1 MNKTAKIII
10 GVLSFIL
17 LVVLFLMWD
26 QHRVNQINAEKM
38 KVTPVTETPTVPTPE
53 ATAAS
58 EVVVLAEDKEPIE
71 TAQVSNVNGDDL
83 SPPNPPYTENPKP
96 KNQEMNY
103 VDLGKSAIEVDG
115 PNMLQELLD
124 HNYPDTFMVTQVS
137 SPSYVEQDSKTV
149 YYVWNIRFKDKKDGR
164 IYGCDVNYIQFDKKT
179 LNPKFG
185 LTNECFREI

>member
-26 QHRVNQINAEKM
+26 QHRINQINVEKM
-38 KVTPVTETPTVPTPE
+38 KVTPTTNTQAASEPE
-53 ATAAS
+53 VASAS

-71 TAQVSNVNGDDL
+71 TAQVSNGDDL
-83 SPPNPPYTENPKP
+83 SPPNPHYTEKPKP